1 MRREKPRLGELL
13 ERRGVITREQL
24 LRALRN
30 QKVVGGKL
38 GTCLLEIDAV
48 PEEALLQ
55 ALAEQQDGSAAG
67 ADDLRGVPD
76 VVLQLVPSK
85 VARRLAA
92 VPFKASG
99 TQARIAVLDCNDL
112 AALDELSFVTGR
124 RVHLHV
130 TSEARLFEAL
140 ERYYGEPCSQRIAKL
155 VERLNRSRYL
165 WRADAPVE
173 TSSRDDAGS
182 DSRPTPSAFSTDE
195 FIPKFQRSEGLE
207 LPPMDLPMALQ
218 PTKAPTRAHLP
229 PAGPAPEPEPAP
241 GPIRETAPAPPTVTP
256 LVADGPPILAQATP
270 APTAPRAEPPPA
282 PVPAEPADLESIEA
296 RLQNPLD
303 RDDVGRSLL
312 EFADSRGRRVMLFKV
327 VRDGIAGWMSGPGID
342 KDRLL
347 AFRVS
352 RNEPS
357 LFRSLLEGAPLHRGP
372 LSELK
377 ADEELRTLRAVDS
390 AATDVLLLP
399 ILVRDR
405 IVAILYL
412 EPSGEVFTP
421 QTVSDLQRVAA
432 KAAIALELCVLRGK
446 LARA

>member
-48 PEEALLQ
+48 SEEALLQ

-112 AALDELSFVTGR
+112 AALDQLSFVTGR

-173 TSSRDDAGS
+173 TTSRDDATS

-207 LPPMDLPMALQ
+207 LPPMDLPMAFQ
-218 PTKAPTRAHLP
+218 PTEAPTRAHLP
-229 PAGPAPEPEPAP
+229 PAGPAPERAP
-241 GPIRETAPAPPTVTP
+241 GPIRETAPAPPAVTP
-256 LVADGPPILAQATP
+256 PAADELPLVTQATP
-270 APTAPRAEPPPA
+270 APTAPRTEPLPPL
-282 PVPAEPADLESIEA
+282 VPAGPLDLESVEA

-303 RDDVGRSLL
+303 RDDVGRTLL

-327 VRDGIAGWMSGPGID
+327 VRAGIAGWMPGPGID
-342 KDRLL
+342 RDRLL
-347 AFRVS
+347 AFSVS
-352 RNEPS
+352 RNQPS

-412 EPSGEVFTP
+412 EPSGEVFAP
-421 QTVSDLQRVAA
+421 ETVSDLQRVAA